1 MYICMECT
9 YAWNAHMHFMHIY
22 IPHIYTFHTYIHST
36 HIYIPHIYIPHI
48 YIFHAWLL
56 PISVYHPLNNIPCRN
71 IHYSI
76 VTLAHK
82 TYCLTE
88 QYRRHSTHAC
98 CYQCRKHYGRRCD
111 CTIGSPECDYI
122 NRDKLE

>member
-1 MYICMECT
+1 MHGMHICMECT
-9 YAWNAHMHFMHIY
+9 YAWNAHMHGMHICMECTY
-22 IPHIYTFHTYIHST
+22 AWNAYIHST
-36 HIYIPHIYIPHI
+36 HIYIPHI

-56 PISVYHPLNNIPCRN
+56 PISVYHPLNNIPYRN
-71 IHYSI
+71 IHYLI
-76 VTLAHK
+76 VTLAHQ
-82 TYCLTE
+82 THCLAE
-88 QYRRHSTHAC
+88 QHRRHSTHAC

>member
-1 MYICMECT
+1 MHGMHICMECT
-9 YAWNAHMHFMHIY
+9 YAFHAYIHSTHIY

-36 HIYIPHIYIPHI
+36 HIYIPHI

-56 PISVYHPLNNIPCRN
+56 PISVYHPLNNIPYRN
-71 IHYSI
+71 IHYLI
-76 VTLAHK
+76 VTLAHQ
-82 TYCLTE
+82 THCLTE
-88 QYRRHSTHAC
+88 QHRRHSTHAC

-122 NRDKLE
+122 NRNKLE